1 MAFSVTYGV
10 KKGKELNID
19 IKNSKKMNYTDYIKQ
34 ICDKYFIEEIFM
46 EDDEEIPHYIMGY
59 KSILEV
65 YKLLNDIEIKQKET
79 CLVAK
84 GTEKKNELISEIH
97 DYFLLQSIIIEA
109 ITTEISS
116 DNLVLTLV

>member
-19 IKNSKKMNYTDYIKQ
+19 IKNSKKMNYTDNIKQ

-59 KSILEV
+59 KSVVEV

-84 GTEKKNELISEIH
+84 GNEKKKFILYIS
-97 DYFLLQSIIIEA
+97 
-109 ITTEISS
+109 
-116 DNLVLTLV
+116 